1 MHELS
6 LITSIV
12 DSLYENFEKAHPPV
26 KKVKSVTLSV
36 GTVSGVVP
44 HYLTDAWEWFTKNDD
59 LFKGSELKIEFIH
72 AYTTCLDCG
81 KEYDTI
87 QYAKVCPHCHSE
99 NTVLKQGN
107 ELLIKEVEVE

>member
-6 LITSIV
+6 LIQSVV
-12 DSLYENFEKAHPPV
+12 DSLYETFEKQPV
-26 KKVKSVTLSV
+26 RKVHSVTLSV

-44 HYLTDAWEWFTKNDD
+44 HYLTDAWKWFVKEDD
-59 LFKGSELKIEFIH
+59 LFRDSELKMEFIK
-72 AYTTCLDCG
+72 AVTTCLDCG
-81 KEYDTI
+81 EEYDTI

-99 NTVLKQGN
+99 HTVLKQGN

>member
-6 LITSIV
+6 LITSVV
-12 DSLYENFEKAHPPV
+12 DSLYDVFEKQPV
-26 KKVKSVTLSV
+26 RKVKSVTLSV

-44 HYLTDAWEWFTKNDD
+44 HYLTEAWEWFTKDDD
-59 LFKGSELKIEFIH
+59 LFRGSELKIEFIH
-72 AYTTCLDCG
+72 AYTKCLDCG
-81 KEYDTI
+81 EEYDTI
-87 QYAKVCPHCHSE
+87 QYAKVCPHCHSD

>member
-6 LITSIV
+6 IITNVV
-12 DSLYENFEKAHPPV
+12 DSLYDFFETESKPV
-26 KKVKSVTLSV
+26 TKVKSVTLSV
-36 GTVSGVVP
+36 GAVSGVVP
-44 HYLTDAWEWFTKNDD
+44 HYLTDAWSWFTKNDD
-59 LFKGSELKIEFIH
+59 LFRDSKLNIEIIH

-87 QYAKVCPHCHSE
+87 TYAKVCPHCHSE

-107 ELLIKEVEVE
+107 ELLIKEVEVA